1 MLYGFSPFLEQL
13 SFLYAAK
20 HQQSHVIRNFV
31 LVPKSENRIIGYDP
45 EHFYALGYF
54 AAKYQYQSRLTTED
68 KEGKIIMTLFNDA
81 SPTDTITLCTKL
93 WSSRSEDEMLI

>member
-20 HQQSHVIRNFV
+20 HQKSHVIRNFV

-54 AAKYQYQSRLTTED
+54 AAKYQHLSRQTTED
-68 KEGKIIMTLFNDA
+68 KEGKIIMHYSMMLHQLI
-81 SPTDTITLCTKL
+81 PLCTKL